1 MLSWLQ
7 LLLLKATLQPLL
19 LLLLL
24 MLLLLLSAYQNTGAG
39 AHNLAGL
46 ELHVMLLHLLL
57 QLLLLLALWPGHHDG
72 TAGGRLD

>member
-7 LLLLKATLQPLL
+7 LLLLKATLQP